1 LKVVQPVPLSH
12 TQSVYRFND
21 QSGRPDQVNE
31 CYPDFSPVDMRMR
44 KCKILGGVR
53 SRVGDGMRFWIIAV
67 LLLAAV
73 IAQAGKSS
81 DSTSERIAKVELT
94 LKAEHD
100 IYRMSDT
107 LQMETR
113 LSNSGSKDVYIW
125 EEDMCWNP
133 ARGLS
138 MRITTSAGK
147 YVQSPA
153 LLDCLPP
160 PPAAGDAYQFV
171 KISPHTF
178 YGHVHRFKV
187 SDLVD
192 RPGEYTLFAT
202 FNRFLSAHFIA
213 ETFPREPIS
222 KLWTTDIPTITSNR
236 IHIRVRP

>member
-1 LKVVQPVPLSH
+1 
-12 TQSVYRFND
+12 
-21 QSGRPDQVNE
+21 
-31 CYPDFSPVDMRMR
+31 MR
-44 KCKILGGVR
+44 KCKILRGMR
-53 SRVGDGMRFWIIAV
+53 SMVGDGMRFCIIAV
-67 LLLAAV
+67 VLFAAV
-73 IAQAGKSS
+73 IPQAGESS
-81 DSTSERIAKVELT
+81 DSTSERITKVELT

-125 EEDMCWNP
+125 EKDMCWNP

-138 MRITTSAGK
+138 MRITTSAGR

-153 LLDCLPP
+153 LLDCLRPP
-160 PPAAGDAYQFV
+160 PVAGDVYQFV
-171 KISPHTF
+171 KIAPRTF

-192 RPGEYTLFAT
+192 KPGEYTVFAT
-202 FNRFLSAHFIA
+202 FNSFLSAHFIA
-213 ETFPREPIS
+213 ETFQREPIG
-222 KLWTTDIPTITSNR
+222 KLWTTDIPPITSNR

>member
-1 LKVVQPVPLSH
+1 
-12 TQSVYRFND
+12 
-21 QSGRPDQVNE
+21 
-31 CYPDFSPVDMRMR
+31 MR
-44 KCKILGGVR
+44 L
-53 SRVGDGMRFWIIAV
+53 WIIAV

-73 IAQAGKSS
+73 IAQAGESS
-81 DSTSERIAKVELT
+81 DSTSERITKVELT

-107 LQMETR
+107 LQMEIR

-125 EEDMCWNP
+125 EKDMCWNP

-153 LLDCLPP
+153 LLDCLRP

-171 KISPHTF
+171 KISPRTF

-192 RPGEYTLFAT
+192 KPGEYTL
-202 FNRFLSAHFIA
+202 RVHPLCYVQQFLVCTLYCGNLSTRANQQTVDYGHAHDHL
-213 ETFPREPIS
+213 ESHP
-222 KLWTTDIPTITSNR
+222 
-236 IHIRVRP
+236 H